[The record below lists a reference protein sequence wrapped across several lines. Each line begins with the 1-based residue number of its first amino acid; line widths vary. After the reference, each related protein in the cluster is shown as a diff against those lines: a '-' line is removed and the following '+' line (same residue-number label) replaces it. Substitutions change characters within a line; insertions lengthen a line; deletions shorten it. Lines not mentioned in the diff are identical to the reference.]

1 MKKLCSFILA
11 LSIALTAF
19 SFSSPASAAEI
30 NTDKNYKIV
39 SSQLG
44 LTLGFQSYANWDY
57 VKLGT
62 GTPVKFHQTSSG
74 KYKIEMLQSNSSG
87 YQYFTV
93 NTTWLSPNK
102 WYVYL
107 DTESAADEWTLNTA
121 TKNGKQGYTLYNERT
136 KGNLGSKHEFL
147 NDRYWGYM
155 FKEGEVWVLQE
166 VQ

>member
-11 LSIALTAF
+11 LSIAFTAF

-30 NTDKNYKIV
+30 DTNKKYSIV
-39 SSQLG
+39 SSELG
-44 LTLGFQSYANWDY
+44 LTLGFKRTLSNWDY

-74 KYKIEMLQSNSSG
+74 KYKIEMLESNSSG

-93 NTTWLSPNK
+93 NTSNLSPNK
-102 WYVYL
+102 WYTYL
-107 DTESAADEWTLNTA
+107 DTESAADEWVLNPA

-136 KGNLGSKHEFL
+136 KSNL
-147 NDRYWGYM
+147 
-155 FKEGEVWVLQE
+155 
-166 VQ
+166 